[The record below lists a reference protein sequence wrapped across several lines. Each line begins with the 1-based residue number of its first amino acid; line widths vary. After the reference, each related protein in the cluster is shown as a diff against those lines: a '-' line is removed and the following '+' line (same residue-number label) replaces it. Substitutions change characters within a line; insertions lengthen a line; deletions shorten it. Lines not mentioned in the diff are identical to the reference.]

1 MNDQTKHFIDQVK
14 KKKELEKIWKS
25 NVIDSNEYLKR
36 HQDQKRNRKNEKHES
51 NN

>member
-1 MNDQTKHFIDQVK
+1 MNELTKHFIDQVK
-14 KKKELEKIWKS
+14 KQKEFEKIWKS

-36 HQDQKRNRKNEKHES
+36 HQDQKRNRKHEKHES